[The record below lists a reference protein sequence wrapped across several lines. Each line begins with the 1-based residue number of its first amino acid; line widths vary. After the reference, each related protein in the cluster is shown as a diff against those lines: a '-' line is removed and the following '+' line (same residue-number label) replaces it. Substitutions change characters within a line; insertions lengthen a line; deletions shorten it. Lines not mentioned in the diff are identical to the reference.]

1 MSRTRGVRTIVG
13 GIAATVGA
21 ALLWRERERLREET
35 AEAHKR
41 EHVALAERER
51 LREETAE
58 AHKREQVALAER
70 DRLRGTLARREV
82 DLAHRGR
89 LIERLQRSRRAEREW
104 NHELRVQLQRAQVSR
119 GVLAEGADVR
129 ELVLEAAIKLVGAQK
144 GLLLS
149 RADAD
154 ADGDLDLVCAHGF
167 EQDPENSAIAQRFAR
182 EVIERDRILRED
194 APSGD
199 GRAADR
205 EIENLV
211 AIPLYLLDRFDGV
224 IVCANREGGFEDL
237 EDDVLLALG
246 DHAGVALHAQRL
258 QNELNRSHRAAVQML
273 AEILE
278 ARDPLVHREAEET
291 ALLAR
296 MLCRRLEL
304 EESDI
309 EMIAA
314 AALLRDIGQLVT
326 PDHVLLKPGPLS
338 PEERSI
344 VELHPRTGFRV
355 IGRLGALDDVAA
367 AVLYHHERHDGL
379 GYPAKLSGTAI
390 PLAARVVAIA
400 DAYIAMTHERAHRP
414 ARSPD
419 DALAE
424 LAAGAGTHF
433 DPELT
438 QIFLEQMRA
447 DAGPRLPRGPDGAGE
462 LPGRREYSPPSD
474 PLTLLPGHRA
484 FREAVDRAAACD
496 DSSFA
501 VAVIEIDGLPEL
513 NARDGYI
520 AGDHAI
526 VKAARGAQLAAER
539 VGGRA
544 YRDSGRRL
552 AVLVATDHRSPQPDL
567 AAELHIEFT
576 LGPPTRVGVVAR
588 EHGERGDDV
597 VRRARRALP
606 AAIVTR
612 PQP

>member
-1 MSRTRGVRTIVG
+1 MSRTRLVRAIVG
-13 GIAATVGA
+13 GAAATVSA
-21 ALLWRERERLREET
+21 ALLWSERKRLREES
-35 AEAHKR
+35 AA
-41 EHVALAERER
+41 
-51 LREETAE
+51 
-58 AHKREQVALAER
+58 AHKREQFALAES
-70 DRLRGTLARREV
+70 DRLRRVLARREA
-82 DLAHRGR
+82 DLTHHGQ
-89 LIERLQRSRRAEREW
+89 LIGRLQRSRRAEREW

-119 GVLAEGADVR
+119 GVLSESADVR
-129 ELVLEAAIKLVGAQK
+129 ELVLEAAIKLVGAEK

-149 RADAD
+149 REDLD

-167 EQDPENSAIAQRFAR
+167 ERDAGNSAIAQRFAR

-194 APSGD
+194 APNGDSG
-199 GRAADR
+199 AADR

-237 EDDVLLALG
+237 EDEVLLALG
-246 DHAGVALHAQRL
+246 DHAGAALHAQRV
-258 QNELNRSHRAAVQML
+258 QNELNWSHRAAVQML

-278 ARDPLVHREAEET
+278 AWDPLVHREADQT

-304 EESDI
+304 EER
-309 EMIAA
+309 ELEVIAA
-314 AALLRDIGQLVT
+314 AALLRDVGHVSI

-355 IGRLGALDDVAA
+355 IGRMGALDDVAS
-367 AVLYHHERHDGL
+367 AVLYHHERYDGL
-379 GYPAKLSGTAI
+379 GYPANLAGAAI

-400 DAYIAMTHERAHRP
+400 DAYVAMTHERPHRP

-419 DALAE
+419 EALAE
-424 LAAGAGTHF
+424 LSAGAGTHF

-438 QIFLEQMRA
+438 QIFLEQMRGG
-447 DAGPRLPRGPDGAGE
+447 AGTRLPSGPASAGE
-462 LPGRREYSPPSD
+462 LAGRRDDSPASD

-484 FREAVDRAAACD
+484 FREAVQRAAAG
-496 DSSFA
+496 DSSGFA
-501 VAVIEIDGLPEL
+501 VAIVEIDGLSDL

-520 AGDHAI
+520 AGDHVI
-526 VKAARGAQLAAER
+526 LKAARAAQLAAER

-552 AVLVATDHRSPQPDL
+552 ALLVTTHQHSSQPDL
-567 AAELHIEFT
+567 AAELHIEFA
-576 LGPPTRVGVVAR
+576 LGPPVRIGVAAWR
-588 EHGERGDDV
+588 PGDRGDDV
-597 VRRARRALP
+597 VCRARRALP
-606 AAIVTR
+606 TAIVAW
-612 PQP
+612 PQR

>member
-1 MSRTRGVRTIVG
+1 MSRTRAVQAIVG
-13 GIAATVGA
+13 GALATVGA
-21 ALLWRERERLREET
+21 AVLRSERERLREEG
-35 AEAHKR
+35 ARAH
-41 EHVALAERER
+41 EREQ
-51 LREETAE
+51 A
-58 AHKREQVALAER
+58 ALGER
-70 DRLRGTLARREV
+70 DRLRKALARREA

-104 NHELRVQLQRAQVSR
+104 NHELRVQLQRTQVSR
-119 GVLAEGADVR
+119 GVLSESADVR
-129 ELVLEAAIKLVGAQK
+129 ELVLSAAIKLVGAEK

-149 RADAD
+149 REDAD

-167 EQDPENSAIAQRFAR
+167 ERDAGNSAIAQRFAR
-182 EVIERDRILRED
+182 EVMERDQILRED
-194 APSGD
+194 APTGD
-199 GRAADR
+199 GDAADR

-246 DHAGVALHAQRL
+246 DHAGAALQAQRV
-258 QNELNRSHRAAVQML
+258 QNELNQSHRAAVQML

-278 ARDPLVHREAEET
+278 ARDPLVRREADET
-291 ALLAR
+291 ALVAG
-296 MLCRRLEL
+296 MLCHRLEL
-304 EESDI
+304 EDSER
-309 EMIAA
+309 EAIAA
-314 AALLRDIGQLVT
+314 AALLRDVGQLMV

-355 IGRLGALDDVAA
+355 IGRVGALSDVAS
-367 AVLYHHERHDGL
+367 AVLYHHERYDGL
-379 GYPAKLSGTAI
+379 GYPARLAGTAI

-414 ARSPD
+414 VRSPD
-419 DALAE
+419 EALSE
-424 LAAGAGTHF
+424 LAAGAGTQF

-438 QIFLEQMRA
+438 QLFLEQMRGGVGPLLPPGPAGA
-447 DAGPRLPRGPDGAGE
+447 DAGALR
-462 LPGRREYSPPSD
+462 GRRDDSPASD

-484 FREAVDRAAACD
+484 FREAVHGAGAGD
-496 DSSFA
+496 DSGFA
-501 VAVIEIDGLPEL
+501 VAIVELDGLPDL

-520 AGDHAI
+520 AGDQAI
-526 VKAARGAQLAAER
+526 LKAARGAQLAAER

-552 AVLVATDHRSPQPDL
+552 AILVATHHDSPQPDL
-567 AAELHIEFT
+567 AAELHIEFA
-576 LGPPTRVGVVAR
+576 LGPPVRVGVATWR
-588 EHGERGDDV
+588 PGERGDDV

-606 AAIVTR
+606 TAIVAGQ
-612 PQP
+612 QP

>member
-1 MSRTRGVRTIVG
+1 MSRTRDVRTIVG
-13 GIAATVGA
+13 GIAATIGA
-21 ALLWRERERLREET
+21 ALLWRERERLREESAAT
-35 AEAHKR
+35 
-41 EHVALAERER
+41 
-51 LREETAE
+51 
-58 AHKREQVALAER
+58 HKREQLALAER

-167 EQDPENSAIAQRFAR
+167 EQDPENSTIAQRFAR

-367 AVLYHHERHDGL
+367 AVLYHHERYDGL

-414 ARSPD
+414 ARSPE

-462 LPGRREYSPPSD
+462 LPGRREYPPPSD

-484 FREAVDRAAACD
+484 FREAVDRAAAG

-576 LGPPTRVGVVAR
+576 LGPPARVGVAAR
-588 EHGERGDDV
+588 EPGERGDDV